1 LNVAI
6 SDVIKFEGE
15 SGALVWKY
23 PSDNFNTTSQLI
35 VHESQEAV
43 FFRNGEALDLF
54 TTGRYTLET
63 QNIPI
68 LRNLLNLPT
77 GGVSPFH
84 CEVYFINKVM
94 TLNVKWGTSTSSEV
108 IDPRFNILIN
118 IGASGGMGIQVA
130 DSRKFLIKLVGT
142 ETKLTADRLQ
152 GYFRENIAARVKS
165 YITRIMSEVSFA
177 VVNAQLNDISVALHN
192 QLSEDMKP
200 FGINL
205 VNFYVS
211 TIHIPDDDKQRI
223 KDALAA
229 VSARNIEGYNWVDE
243 QMADIAKKYAS
254 NPGSA
259 DNVAGMIAQA
269 PMAFAFGQMLSNA
282 ARPLVEGV
290 FSCASL
296 AFGAARTAKSEA
308 KDAPALKCANCG
320 APVLPD
326 AAYCSKCGSPIPPQ
340 EMAGNFCRNC
350 GNKLSA
356 DDNFCPKCG
365 TEAKGE

>member
-1 LNVAI
+1 
-6 SDVIKFEGE
+6 VIKFEGE
-15 SGALVWKY
+15 SGALIWKH
-23 PSDNFNTTSQLI
+23 PSDDFNTTSQLI
-35 VHESQEAV
+35 VHESQEAI

-54 TTGRYTLET
+54 TAGRYTLET

-94 TLNVKWGTSTSSEV
+94 TLNVKWGTNTSSEV
-108 IDPRFNILIN
+108 IDPQFNILIN

-142 ETKLTADRLQ
+142 EPKLTADRLQ
-152 GYFRENIAARVKS
+152 GYFRENIATRVKS
-165 YITRIMSEVSFA
+165 YITRIMSEVSFV

-192 QLSEDMKP
+192 QLSGDMKD

-229 VSARNIEGYNWVDE
+229 VSGWGMVLVVTRLLKRNPNIGKEYYGKAIKMAMSPDREDIEKQFSEAREKFQEKISKFILKRDSFFGRYGDVANANGFGGHYYTKGYNDAFYINLSKMIRYS
-243 QMADIAKKYAS
+243 QF
-254 NPGSA
+254 
-259 DNVAGMIAQA
+259 NVAGGLSKNLDWCIYTINRISQA
-269 PMAFAFGQMLSNA
+269 S
-282 ARPLVEGV
+282 
-290 FSCASL
+290 FSL
-296 AFGAARTAKSEA
+296 
-308 KDAPALKCANCG
+308 
-320 APVLPD
+320 
-326 AAYCSKCGSPIPPQ
+326 
-340 EMAGNFCRNC
+340 
-350 GNKLSA
+350 
-356 DDNFCPKCG
+356 
-365 TEAKGE
+365 